1 MACSNA
7 CFGHAAGQAFFAL
20 ATLNLRTLTLLVL
33 PPMMWAG
40 NAVVGRMLVGA
51 MPPVAMNALRWAI
64 VAVLLAPLA
73 WRVCTAPQR
82 ILARWPYLALI
93 GMLGVGTYNALQYL
107 ALQTSTPLNV
117 TLIGASIPVWMM
129 LVGRFGFGQRLQPQ
143 QLAGAALSTVG
154 VVLVLAQG
162 QWSVLMHVKLVPGDL
177 LMLLASLAWALYSWL
192 LAQPPAHMRGQA
204 RPDWDWAEFLW
215 VQVLFG
221 LIWALACSA
230 AESTLAPQPGM
241 APWPQDSR
249 SWLGLLF
256 IAVGP
261 SIIAYRCWGLGVQA
275 VGPNLAAFFINLTP
289 VFAALWS
296 ALFLGQWPRWYH
308 PCALLLITA
317 GIAVSSGWWRVW
329 GRAPREANSEATTP

>member
-1 MACSNA
+1 MNISP
-7 CFGHAAGQAFFAL
+7 
-20 ATLNLRTLTLLVL
+20 RTLVLLVI

-40 NAVVGRMLVGA
+40 NAVVGRMLVGT
-51 MPPVAMNALRWAI
+51 MPPVAMNALRWGL

-73 WRVCTAPQR
+73 WRVCRAPGR

-107 ALQTSTPLNV
+107 ALQTSTPINV

-129 LVGRFGFGQRLQPQ
+129 LVGRVGFGQTLQAR
-143 QLAGAALSTVG
+143 QLVGAALSVLG
-154 VVLVLAQG
+154 VLLVLAQG
-162 QWSVLMHVKLVPGDL
+162 QWSVLRQVQLVPGDL
-177 LMLLASLAWALYSWL
+177 LMLLASLAWALYSWW
-192 LAQPPAHMRGQA
+192 LAQPPAHMRGDA

-221 LIWALACSA
+221 GLWALGCSA
-230 AESTLAPQPGM
+230 VEASWIGAHTLPGAPTVSW
-241 APWPQDSR
+241 WPQGWR
-249 SWLGLLF
+249 TWAGLLF
-256 IAVGP
+256 IAIGP
-261 SIIAYRCWGLGVQA
+261 SILAYRCWGLGVQA

-317 GIAVSSGWWRVW
+317 GIAVSSGWVRLRS
-329 GRAPREANSEATTP
+329 GRGQNHGAI

>member
-1 MACSNA
+1 
-7 CFGHAAGQAFFAL
+7 
-20 ATLNLRTLTLLVL
+20 
-33 PPMMWAG
+33 MMWAG

-51 MPPVAMNALRWAI
+51 MAPVAMNALRWAI

-73 WRVCTAPQR
+73 WRVCVAPR
-82 ILARWPYLALI
+82 EVLRRWPYLALI
-93 GMLGVGTYNALQYL
+93 GMLGVGSYNALQYL

-129 LVGRFGFGQRLQPQ
+129 LVGRIGFGQTLHAR
-143 QLAGAALSTVG
+143 QLAGAALSVLG
-154 VVLVLAQG
+154 VLLVLAQG
-162 QWSVLMHVKLVPGDL
+162 QWSVLLQVRLVPGDV

-192 LAQPPAHMRGQA
+192 LAQPPAHMRGA
-204 RPDWDWAEFLW
+204 ERPAWDWAEFLW

-221 LIWALACSA
+221 GLWALGCSVLEA
-230 AESTLAPQPGM
+230 QWLGSHVARDIAQSAPLGVSSALPQSLPMPLPTWPTEPSTWA
-241 APWPQDSR
+241 
-249 SWLGLLF
+249 GLLF
-256 IAVGP
+256 IAIGP
-261 SIIAYRCWGLGVQA
+261 SILAYRCWGLGVQA

-317 GIAVSSGWWRVW
+317 GIAVSSGWLGPRA
-329 GRAPREANSEATTP
+329 GRIQA

>member
-1 MACSNA
+1 MNRS
-7 CFGHAAGQAFFAL
+7 
-20 ATLNLRTLTLLVL
+20 LRTLALLVI

-40 NAVVGRMLVGA
+40 NAVVGRMLVGS
-51 MPPVAMNALRWAI
+51 MPPVAMNAVRWGL

-73 WRVCTAPQR
+73 WRVCLKPR
-82 ILARWPYLALI
+82 HIVARWPYLALI

-107 ALQTSTPLNV
+107 ALQTSTPINV

-129 LVGRFGFGQRLQPQ
+129 LVGRVGFGQTLQAR
-143 QLAGAALSTVG
+143 QLAGAALSILG
-154 VVLVLAQG
+154 VLLVLAQG
-162 QWSVLMHVKLVPGDL
+162 QWAVLRQVQLVPGDL
-177 LMLLASLAWALYSWL
+177 LMLLASLAWALYSWW
-192 LAQPPAHMRGQA
+192 LAQPPAHMQGEA

-221 LIWALACSA
+221 GLWALGCSA
-230 AESTLAPQPGM
+230 VEASWINGHPLPSTSAVSW
-241 APWPQDSR
+241 WPQGWR
-249 SWLGLLF
+249 TWAGLLF
-256 IAVGP
+256 IAIGP
-261 SIIAYRCWGLGVQA
+261 SILAYRCWGLGVQA

-317 GIAVSSGWWRVW
+317 GIAVSSGWVGR
-329 GRAPREANSEATTP
+329 GRAAARSH